1 MKTTLL
7 LNSNFELKNTNF
19 KKKITGVISSDL
31 LSLVMGKGIEGNI
44 LVTIQNN
51 LNSIAVASLLDLSA
65 IIITYGYNVDEQ
77 FIKRAELEEITV
89 FTTHLSTADVIVKL
103 KEFDLL

>member
-7 LNSNFELKNTNF
+7 LNKNFELKNTNF
-19 KKKITGVISSDL
+19 KKEITGVISSDL

-51 LNSIAVASLLDLSA
+51 LNSIAVASLLELSA

-77 FIKRAELEEITV
+77 FLKRAEAEEITV
-89 FTTHLSTADVIVKL
+89 FTTYLSTADVIVKL